1 MLSLLQKISVFINIM
16 VSITLRLL
24 RHFLQNLFSG
34 DIVAGGSTITQQ
46 LAKNVFLTQDRTY
59 SRKFNEFVLS
69 KKIERTYSK
78 DEIMERYLNQI
89 YFGEGAWGIQRAAQ
103 IYFGKDV
110 SEVSLSEAAILAG
123 LIKAPSNLS
132 PVKNFD
138 QSIERRD
145 VVLSLMK
152 NEGYI
157 SQADLETAKKQSIV
171 LAEEKLDDYKGK
183 YPYYVDHIMDE
194 AIKKYHLT
202 ENEILSGG
210 LANLYGIKSYYTKSC

>member
-1 MLSLLQKISVFINIM
+1 M

-59 SRKFNEFVLS
+59 SRKFNEFILS

-110 SEVSLSEAAILAG
+110 SELSLSEAAILAG

-138 QSIERRD
+138 KSMERRD

-157 SQADLETAKKQSIV
+157 SQADVEKAKKQSIV
-171 LAEEKLDDYKGK
+171 LAEEKVRRL
-183 YPYYVDHIMDE
+183 
-194 AIKKYHLT
+194 
-202 ENEILSGG
+202 
-210 LANLYGIKSYYTKSC
+210 

>member
-1 MLSLLQKISVFINIM
+1 MLSLQQKINVFINIM
-16 VSITLRLL
+16 VSITSRLL
-24 RHFLQNLFSG
+24 KAFFQNLISG

-59 SRKFNEFVLS
+59 SRKFKEFILT

-110 SEVSLSEAAILAG
+110 SELTLSESAILAG

-132 PVKNFD
+132 PIKNFD
-138 QSIERRD
+138 KSVERRD

-157 SQADLETAKKQSIV
+157 SQADVEKQKNR
-171 LAEEKLDDYKGK
+171 L
-183 YPYYVDHIMDE
+183 
-194 AIKKYHLT
+194 
-202 ENEILSGG
+202 
-210 LANLYGIKSYYTKSC
+210 LY

>member
-1 MLSLLQKISVFINIM
+1 MKAF
-16 VSITLRLL
+16 
-24 RHFLQNLFSG
+24 FQNLTSG

-59 SRKFNEFVLS
+59 SRKFKELILT

-78 DEIMERYLNQI
+78 DEILERYLNQI

-110 SEVSLSEAAILAG
+110 SELTLSESAILAG

-132 PVKNFD
+132 PVKNFEK
-138 QSIERRD
+138 SMERRD
-145 VVLSLMK
+145 IVLSLMK

-157 SQADLETAKKQSIV
+157 SSL
-171 LAEEKLDDYKGK
+171 
-183 YPYYVDHIMDE
+183 M
-194 AIKKYHLT
+194 
-202 ENEILSGG
+202 
-210 LANLYGIKSYYTKSC
+210 

>member
-1 MLSLLQKISVFINIM
+1 MSM
-16 VSITLRLL
+16 
-24 RHFLQNLFSG
+24 
-34 DIVAGGSTITQQ
+34 
-46 LAKNVFLTQDRTY
+46 Y
-59 SRKFNEFVLS
+59 LS

-110 SEVSLSEAAILAG
+110 SKVSLSEAAILAG

-145 VVLSLMK
+145 VVSIF
-152 NEGYI
+152 NEKRGI
-157 SQADLETAKKQSIV
+157 
-171 LAEEKLDDYKGK
+171 YK
-183 YPYYVDHIMDE
+183 
-194 AIKKYHLT
+194 
-202 ENEILSGG
+202 S
-210 LANLYGIKSYYTKSC
+210 S